1 MVMKSFFPDISKRV
15 GIKLGIAFAQFP
27 LSPNKWTIISL
38 LPAIAGIYFLL
49 RHELAYALFLF
60 ALAAAMDAID
70 GGVARV
76 MGKVT
81 NYGAYLDGMTDRF
94 VEAAML
100 FGLMLFGYPDW
111 MVPGWMWL
119 TGMLFFGTTM
129 TTFSRAY
136 ADHRKV
142 VTEKELLDRMGGIL
156 ERAERLMLIF
166 ASMIAYFIMPVYA
179 TYIMAFGVL
188 LAAVTVLQRMWAVRS
203 LRKD

>member
-1 MVMKSFFPDISKRV
+1 MKSVFPDISKRV
-15 GIKLGIAFAQFP
+15 GLKLGMAFSQVP
-27 LSPNKWTIISL
+27 ISPNKWTIISL
-38 LPAIAGIYFLL
+38 FPAIIGVYFLL
-49 RHELAYALFLF
+49 QHELAWALGLF

-76 MGKVT
+76 IGRVT

-100 FGLMLFGYPDW
+100 FGLMLFGYPGW
-111 MVPGWMWL
+111 IVPGWMWL
-119 TGMLFFGTTM
+119 AGMLFFGTTM

-142 VTEKELLDRMGGIL
+142 VTEKEQLDRMGGIL
-156 ERAERLMLIF
+156 ERAERLILIF
-166 ASMIAYFIMPVYA
+166 ASMLAYFIQPIYA
-179 TYIMAFGVL
+179 TYVMAFGVF
-188 LAAVTVLQRMWAVRS
+188 LAALTVLQRMLAVRS